1 MRVHRDV
8 FGFFFIF
15 FNLNYRN
22 DGVQRLL
29 EHLVCTF
36 SRSKQWIE
44 QVALQSD
51 LGSNTFVM
59 PTYGLVRKHLFDVKP
74 LIKKDQIN
82 KCDFKNHW
90 NVLLCCFA
98 SNQISNSGLVVENI
112 SVHLAQNLI
121 LITTGIQN
129 LTKNN
134 KTYIFFSSSF
144 FLFKSI
150 TKEVKYATIL
160 LYL

>member
-1 MRVHRDV
+1 MNSNDHNNNIKGIGKILTFIKWLKYEGTQRC
-8 FGFFFIF
+8 FWFFFIF

-98 SNQISNSGLVVENI
+98 SNQISNSGLVYSLSWKI
-112 SVHLAQNLI
+112 FRFTWHKI
-121 LITTGIQN
+121 L
-129 LTKNN
+129 
-134 KTYIFFSSSF
+134 F
-144 FLFKSI
+144 
-150 TKEVKYATIL
+150 
-160 LYL
+160 

>member
-8 FGFFFIF
+8 FGFFIIF

-74 LIKKDQIN
+74 LIKKD
-82 KCDFKNHW
+82 
-90 NVLLCCFA
+90 
-98 SNQISNSGLVVENI
+98 
-112 SVHLAQNLI
+112 
-121 LITTGIQN
+121 
-129 LTKNN
+129 
-134 KTYIFFSSSF
+134 
-144 FLFKSI
+144 
-150 TKEVKYATIL
+150 
-160 LYL
+160 